1 MDRTVRVESVLNADA
16 DAVWERLQRT
26 ETVSY
31 VLRPWIRLP
40 VLRSYTDL
48 PREGDS
54 LTGWLFLLGLV
65 PLGRYTI
72 TVAKVDPAS
81 RTLRSEERGGVVR
94 RWQHTL
100 HAEPAGPG
108 RCRYTDTVLID
119 TGMLTPVV
127 AKFARWLFRYR
138 HRRWSRLVRR
148 DGPGAAGRA
157 AKGESE

>member
-54 LTGWLFLLGLV
+54 LTGTFDGLAD
-65 PLGRYTI
+65 GSR
-72 TVAKVDPAS
+72 VAVWGED
-81 RTLRSEERGGVVR
+81 
-94 RWQHTL
+94 W
-100 HAEPAGPG
+100 
-108 RCRYTDTVLID
+108 D
-119 TGMLTPVV
+119 TGDREIIGT
-127 AKFARWLFRYR
+127 FAITY
-138 HRRWSRLVRR
+138 
-148 DGPGAAGRA
+148 DY
-157 AKGESE
+157 AKGEVLLSNFAAIPEPGTTLLFGLGLATLLWSGRRKATR